1 MEDLSSFIQDIV
13 ENSLNVQAENIQ
25 LLITEDTLQKTLLIE
40 IIDDGI
46 GMSEETLQKVE
57 DPFYT
62 TRTTRKVGLGL
73 SFFKQSVLQTEGKF
87 KITSTLGEGTSVF
100 ALYNTFHIDMPPVGD
115 LSSTIQTILAHPAL
129 KHFIYNHQIDDAN
142 FRFDTEE
149 VKNVL
154 GVTSFND
161 VTLLQD
167 IKQYIQDLL
176 DNIRGG
182 KL

>member
-13 ENSLNVQAENIQ
+13 ENSLNVKADNIQ

-40 IIDDGI
+40 IIDDGV
-46 GMSEETLQKVE
+46 GMSEETLKKVE

-73 SFFKQSVLQTEGKF
+73 SFFKQSVLQTEGQF
-87 KITSTLGEGTSVF
+87 RITSKLGEGTSVF
-100 ALYNTFHIDMPPVGD
+100 ALYNTDHIDMPPTGD
-115 LSSTIQTILAHPAL
+115 IPSTIITILTHPSL
-129 KHFIYNHQIDDAN
+129 KHFIYNHQIDELN

-154 GVTSFND
+154 GITSFED

-167 IKQYIQDLL
+167 LKQYIQDLL
-176 DNIRGG
+176 EEIRGG

>member
-1 MEDLSSFIQDIV
+1 MEDLSQFIQDII
-13 ENSLNVQAENIQ
+13 ENSLNVNADTIQ
-25 LLITEDTLQKTLLIE
+25 LLITEDSKEKTLLIE

-46 GMSEETLQKVE
+46 GMSEETLKKVE

-73 SFFKQSVLQTEGKF
+73 SFFKQSVLQTEGQF
-87 KITSTLGEGTSVF
+87 KITSRLGEGTSVF
-100 ALYNTFHIDMPPVGD
+100 ALYNTSHIDMPPVGD
-115 LSSTIQTILAHPAL
+115 LSMMVQTVLTHPSL
-129 KHFIYNHQIDDAN
+129 KHFIYNHQSDEAH

-154 GVTSFND
+154 GISSFDD
-161 VTLLQD
+161 VSLLQD
-167 IKQYIQDLL
+167 IKKYIQDLL
-176 DNIRGG
+176 EEIRGG